1 MRKSTRTASILAMV
15 AALLLLWSCG
25 KDDKKNPVNPGGG
38 GTTAD
43 LVIHIKSGSAQLG
56 ANAYTPNPATVA
68 VGQTV
73 QWKNDDA
80 MVHTATASGTFNT
93 GNIGGGA
100 SSAVIT
106 MSTQGSFNYVC
117 AIAGHNMSGTLN
129 VNP

>member
-1 MRKSTRTASILAMV
+1 MRKNTRTASVLAMV
-15 AALLLLWSCG
+15 AALLLLGSCG
-25 KDDKKNPVNPGGG
+25 KDDKKNPVNPV
-38 GTTAD
+38 TAD

-56 ANAYTPNPATVA
+56 ANAYTPNPATVTK
-68 VGQTV
+68 GQTV
-73 QWKNDDA
+73 QWVNDDA

-93 GNIGGGA
+93 GNIAGGA

-129 VNP
+129 VTP